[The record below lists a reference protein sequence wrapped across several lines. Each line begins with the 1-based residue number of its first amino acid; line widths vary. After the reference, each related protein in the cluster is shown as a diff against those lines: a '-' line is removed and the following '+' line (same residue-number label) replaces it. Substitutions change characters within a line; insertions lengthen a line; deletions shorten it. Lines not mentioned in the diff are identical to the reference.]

1 MSHKAAINFPLQCEP
16 SQRSSSFAVGSRRSI
31 CSRIYRSWTSSS
43 FQALLVCHRLN
54 SSSGAF
60 NHHARP
66 LVFSLRCSSSYSS
79 KQLLLSLAYDGSS
92 SSGASQARVAF
103 LFFFAAFRPQP
114 DGELFS
120 SINGWIFANESN
132 SYYGTVLE

>member
-1 MSHKAAINFPLQCEP
+1 MSHKAAINFPLHCEP
-16 SQRSSSFAVGSRRSI
+16 SQRSSSFAVGSRRFI

-66 LVFSLRCSSSYSS
+66 LVFSLRCS
-79 KQLLLSLAYDGSS
+79 LS
-92 SSGASQARVAF
+92 
-103 LFFFAAFRPQP
+103 
-114 DGELFS
+114 
-120 SINGWIFANESN
+120 
-132 SYYGTVLE
+132 T